1 MHERETS
8 LGSTPGR
15 HSVTSS
21 PPSASLSLNR
31 KRGRKPDK
39 SAICH
44 LITVEADSGKP
55 ETESGGSSIKIPVPK
70 TETQIRETGFSLPKL
85 SEVTITPAA
94 PKTGQPRS
102 ARSARSPSPEIVEIC
117 SEKSSPGPCSVTL
130 TRTSGPLVL
139 SQAPPPGKNLEL

>member
-55 ETESGGSSIKIPVPK
+55 ETEAGGSSIRIPVPK
-70 TETQIRETGFSLPKL
+70 PETGFSLPKL

-139 SQAPPPGKNLEL
+139 SQAPPPGKKLEL